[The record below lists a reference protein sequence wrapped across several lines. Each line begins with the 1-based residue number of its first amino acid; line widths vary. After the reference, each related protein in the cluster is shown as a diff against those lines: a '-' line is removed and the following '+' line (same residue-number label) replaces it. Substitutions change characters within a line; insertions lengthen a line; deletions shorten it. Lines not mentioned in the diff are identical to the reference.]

1 MTASHCI
8 ERRLGD
14 PGSVFVVAG
23 AHNKDDKSEQ
33 SQQKIQARRI
43 FKHPQYKQRG
53 GLSDDVALI
62 ELSSPLQLN
71 DRVVKSCMPSVGV
84 YPEAGKNCYLAG
96 KIFLELMN

>member
-1 MTASHCI
+1 MY
-8 ERRLGD
+8 
-14 PGSVFVVAG
+14 VVAG
-23 AHNKDDKSEQ
+23 AQNKDETES
-33 SQQKIQARRI
+33 SQQRIQAQRI
-43 FKHPQYKQRG
+43 IKHPQYKQGG
-53 GLSDDVALI
+53 GLNNDVALI